1 MAAGAHRS
9 AHKRNHYM
17 HPRTTVTPM
26 TTDHLEYL
34 RRNIAALQREL
45 SEARET
51 VAMLEQDLADDQWE
65 LERLEAGIDG

>member
-1 MAAGAHRS
+1 MA
-9 AHKRNHYM
+9 
-17 HPRTTVTPM
+17 
-26 TTDHLEYL
+26 TDHLEYL

-65 LERLEAGIDG
+65 LERLETGIDR